1 MELLYFYGVFAVS
14 GAITTLITI
23 WYPAYEIAKYMEP
36 DNIIVVNR
44 TLYYGLCFAFS
55 LIMAPTLIIIMLN
68 TEAFT
73 KQFVLSVLGKDE

>member
-1 MELLYFYGVFAVS
+1 MELLYFYGLFAVS

-36 DNIIVVNR
+36 DNIVVVNR

-55 LIMAPTLIIIMLN
+55 LIMAPALIIIMLN

>member
-23 WYPAYEIAKYMEP
+23 WYPAYEIAKYMDP
-36 DNIIVVNR
+36 DNIVVVNR

-55 LIMAPTLIIIMLN
+55 LIMAPALIIIMLN

>member
-55 LIMAPTLIIIMLN
+55 LIMAPALIIIILN

-73 KQFVLSVLGKDE
+73 KAFVLAVLGREK